1 MQLDELAD
9 LVSNPDLIPGIYN
22 YCDRWCERCPFTAR
36 CANFAMSRAQTP
48 AGAIDDRNS
57 EEFWAALSATFQNT
71 LSLLQE
77 AVAEQGIDLDDPAL
91 DATLAHQEAL
101 RTEAEQH
108 PCAEQAFAYSR
119 LGYEWFAAT
128 ADLFTAKGE
137 ELTMLVRLTTAAA
150 QIEQQ
155 ALAIGDAVAII
166 QWYLDFIAVKLQR
179 ALQSQLEEAEE
190 AEAEE
195 AEADD
200 YPKDSAG
207 SAKVALIAID
217 RSIGAWGILLR
228 HFPAQETA
236 ILERLAQLDRLRRA
250 VQQQFPAARQFI
262 RPGFD
267 TGDLPPTVSTT

>member
-1 MQLDELAD
+1 MKLDELAD
-9 LVSNPDLIPGIYN
+9 LVSDPNLIPGVYN

-36 CANFAMSRAQTP
+36 CANFAMGRAQAP
-48 AGAIDDRNS
+48 AGETHDLNS
-57 EEFWAALSATFQNT
+57 DEFWAEVSATFQNT

-77 AVAEQGIDLDDPAL
+77 AVAEQGIDLNDPAL
-91 DATLAHQEAL
+91 DAILAHKEAL

-119 LGYEWFAAT
+119 LGYEWFAAAT
-128 ADLFTAKGE
+128 DLFAAKGE
-137 ELTMLVRLTTAAA
+137 ELTMLARLTTAAD

-190 AEAEE
+190 AEA
-195 AEADD
+195 DD
-200 YPKDSAG
+200 YPKDAAG

>member
-1 MQLDELAD
+1 MD
-9 LVSNPDLIPGIYN
+9 
-22 YCDRWCERCPFTAR
+22 
-36 CANFAMSRAQTP
+36 
-48 AGAIDDRNS
+48 AI
-57 EEFWAALSATFQNT
+57 
-71 LSLLQE
+71 
-77 AVAEQGIDLDDPAL
+77 
-91 DATLAHQEAL
+91 LAHKEAL

-119 LGYEWFAAT
+119 LGNERFAAAT
-128 ADLFTAKGE
+128 DLFAAKGE
-137 ELTMLVRLTTAAA
+137 ELTMLARLTTAAD

-190 AEAEE
+190 AEA
-195 AEADD
+195 DD
-200 YPKDSAG
+200 YPKDAAG

>member
-1 MQLDELAD
+1 MKLDELAD
-9 LVSNPDLIPGIYN
+9 LVSDPNLIPGVYN
-22 YCDRWCERCPFTAR
+22 YCDRWCERCPLTSR
-36 CANFAMSRAQTP
+36 CANFAIGERHFPDGQVPDLA
-48 AGAIDDRNS
+48 AA
-57 EEFWAALSATFQNT
+57 EFWEGLSAIFQST
-71 LSLLQE
+71 LALLHE

-91 DATLAHQEAL
+91 DAVLDHQEML
-101 RTEAEQH
+101 RTQAANH
-108 PCAEQAFAYSR
+108 PCAEAAFAYLQQGR
-119 LGYEWFAAT
+119 EWLMAATDLFAAKE
-128 ADLFTAKGE
+128 A
-137 ELTMLVRLTTAAA
+137 ELTMLARLATADA
-150 QIEQQ
+150 QVAQQ
-155 ALAIGDAVAII
+155 ALTISDAVAVI
-166 QWYLDFIAVKLQR
+166 QWYLHFIAVKLRR

-190 AEAEE
+190 V
-195 AEADD
+195 EADD

-236 ILERLAQLDRLRRA
+236 ILERLAQLDRLRRT